1 MEDFAEAEII
11 RIINKSA
18 KLNEANLRGCLFN
31 SQRAVFLQPQRFCGH
46 EPVVW
51 ISIEALPQTVNVQ
64 CKFLG
69 ISICYWMLSD
79 SCPRR
84 AHTQQF
90 MKQKR
95 ATISRSVYMMPC
107 IHVFYVNCCMSSFA
121 RYLSCV
127 LVGSVSGYRYLLHH
141 ATFHPNLQQLGMLIS
156 NNEDTDRQ

>member
-64 CKFLG
+64 YKCFAFVIGCSVTAARDMLTR
-69 ISICYWMLSD
+69 SIFMEKRHIMLL
-79 SCPRR
+79 P
-84 AHTQQF
+84 
-90 MKQKR
+90 
-95 ATISRSVYMMPC
+95 VY
-107 IHVFYVNCCMSSFA
+107 VSF
-121 RYLSCV
+121 
-127 LVGSVSGYRYLLHH
+127 G
-141 ATFHPNLQQLGMLIS
+141 T
-156 NNEDTDRQ
+156 